1 MATGRY
7 LYCTVVPRVS
17 ALSPFRRPA
26 SRYAQSARSRPIMA
40 AIPTITLK
48 IEAKLLTQTQFRWLL
63 CEGDGFCF
71 AANIP
76 LKRWVRRRRT
86 EPKA

>member
-1 MATGRY
+1 
-7 LYCTVVPRVS
+7 
-17 ALSPFRRPA
+17 
-26 SRYAQSARSRPIMA
+26 MA